1 MDDTYKNNGSLKQP
15 DPVNTAL
22 YKMPKNIR
30 QVGNIT
36 SHNKIIYIEDYVM
49 TFIKQLS
56 DKDHSGCGIA
66 VLLGYYIRTEEGRNI
81 FIKAAIEMKDIDNG
95 DGIGFSDEGW
105 TSIYENI
112 KKYFTDVE
120 IVGWAL
126 IGPEFFLESGEKI
139 RKVHIENFPGPDK
152 ILLKMDS
159 LEKEETFYIN
169 ENNQLMKQNGY
180 YIYYEKN
187 EEMQN
192 YMIDNKEVI
201 SEERTYSDQTTRKI
215 RSVIQEKKEV
225 KDDKSVVRL
234 LYAAST
240 LLAIIVLVIAAT
252 MLDNY
257 EQMKNMEV
265 AINQIT
271 ESLNVVKENN
281 QADTQVAEDTSN
293 SEIDDKENQSETADH
308 ESTDTDTIKDENI
321 LDVANES
328 ENSNEDGTN
337 VDGTDENAMDIETIS
352 GNVVVEDDEDSTGS
366 NNEDQ
371 DKPTDNDNTDES
383 NDSKDTD
390 SEQDKQEDENTN
402 KDSDDSKKDSDKS
415 SEKDTDATDKTTST
429 NANVNYYIVREGDS
443 LVGICFEL
451 YNSTSNLSKIMEL
464 NGIEDQDKIFIG
476 QKLIVP

>member
-1 MDDTYKNNGSLKQP
+1 MDNTYKNNGNMRQP
-15 DPVNTAL
+15 DPVNAAL
-22 YKMPKNIR
+22 FKMPKNIR

-81 FIKAAIEMKDIDNG
+81 FVKAAVEMQETENG
-95 DGIGFSDEGW
+95 DGIGFTDEGW

-126 IGPEFFLESGEKI
+126 IGPEFFIESGEKI

-169 ENNQLMKQNGY
+169 ENNQLMEQNGY

-192 YMIDNKEVI
+192 YMVDHKQVV
-201 SEERTYSDQTTRKI
+201 SEERTYNDQTTRKI

-240 LLAIIVLVIAAT
+240 LLAIVVLVIAAT

-271 ESLNVVKENN
+271 ESLSLVKENN
-281 QADTQVAEDTSN
+281 QGDTQVAEDSSSDTLEEKDTK
-293 SEIDDKENQSETADH
+293 SEIADSE
-308 ESTDTDTIKDENI
+308 SVDTDTIKDENI
-321 LDVANES
+321 LDIAGDLGDPGK
-328 ENSNEDGTN
+328 DGKSDDT
-337 VDGTDENAMDIETIS
+337 MDVETIS
-352 GNVVVEDDEDSTGS
+352 GNVVVEDDTSSNEENLDQEEAADNESQDEST
-366 NNEDQ
+366 NQ
-371 DKPTDNDNTDES
+371 DNDEDVAD
-383 NDSKDTD
+383 DS
-390 SEQDKQEDENTN
+390 NTN
-402 KDSDDSKKDSDKS
+402 KNSNKPDKDNDKS
-415 SEKDTDATDKTTST
+415 SDNDASTKDESTQTDAK
-429 NANVNYYIVREGDS
+429 VNYYIVREGDS
-443 LVGICFEL
+443 LVGICFDL

-464 NGIEDQDKIFIG
+464 NGIDDQDKIFIG